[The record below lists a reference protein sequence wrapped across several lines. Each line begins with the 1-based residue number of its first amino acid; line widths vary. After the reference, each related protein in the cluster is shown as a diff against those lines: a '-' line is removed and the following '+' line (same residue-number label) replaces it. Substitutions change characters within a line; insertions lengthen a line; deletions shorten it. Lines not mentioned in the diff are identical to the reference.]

1 MLVTPV
7 LAAAT
12 IVTGAVAGLLGAML
26 GIGGGVFL
34 VPFLVLVVGLPF
46 KAAAGVS
53 LAAVIATSS
62 SVSATT
68 AGRHLIN
75 LRLGMALEVATAAGG
90 LAGGLTAQWLAP
102 RTLELMFG
110 VIADHRRGVGAAV
123 ERERGEAQRLR
134 GRRHAGRTL
143 YRSDNGA
150 GALLSRDPA
159 ARALTFSFIAG
170 NVSTLLG
177 LGGGIIKVPVLA
189 TLCGVPMRVAAATSA
204 FMIGVTAT
212 SGALIYYGHGE
223 LAPTLAAAAIH
234 RHTGGI
240 GRRPAARRARRN
252 GLAAASARR
261 RAGLRRGDDAD
272 QVASMSG
279 DLRTLERVVGRVLAI
294 GTMTSGTVLL
304 VGLCSSFVWP
314 GAPGDQ
320 PDPHRRHP
328 DPVPDAGSARGD
340 LVRRLHPRARMVVRA
355 VDGHRPGAAG
365 ERLHRGVRAVN
376 ASSAAC
382 ARSSRP
388 AETVLRMCAKAS
400 RSRPYASA
408 HAAWSFASTPAFVPR
423 TARDRPLRARRTDRR
438 LVAELAGEPSPSLS
452 RAA

>member
-34 VPFLVLVVGLPF
+34 VPFLVLAVGLPF

-110 VIADHRRGVGAAV
+110 VIATIVAASV
-123 ERERGEAQRLR
+123 LQSSGKEEK
-134 GRRHAGRTL
+134 
-143 YRSDNGA
+143 RSDCEDVGTL
-150 GALLSRDPA
+150 GGRYTDPTTGLVHCY
-159 ARALTFSFIAG
+159 RVIRLPVALTTSFIAG

-212 SGALIYYGHGE
+212 SGALIYYGHGD
-223 LAPTLAAAAIH
+223 LAPTLAAAAI
-234 RHTGGI
+234 I
-240 GRRPAARRARRN
+240 GTQA
-252 GLAAASARR
+252 GSGV
-261 RAGLRRGDDAD
+261 GLR
-272 QVASMSG
+272 
-279 DLRTLERVVGRVLAI
+279 L
-294 GTMTSGTVLL
+294 
-304 VGLCSSFVWP
+304 
-314 GAPGDQ
+314 GA
-320 PDPHRRHP
+320 R
-328 DPVPDAGSARGD
+328 AETAW
-340 LVRRLHPRARMVVRA
+340 LRRL
-355 VDGHRPGAAG
+355 
-365 ERLHRGVRAVN
+365 
-376 ASSAAC
+376 
-382 ARSSRP
+382 
-388 AETVLRMCAKAS
+388 
-400 RSRPYASA
+400 
-408 HAAWSFASTPAFVPR
+408 
-423 TARDRPLRARRTDRR
+423 
-438 LVAELAGEPSPSLS
+438 LAGVLGFVAAMMLI
-452 RAA
+452 RALR